1 MHLKWYDFGN
11 NLISTGRRFGYD
23 SSIYLVTINSLFF
36 YGPAGIFNFYITG
49 YILRECY
56 DNIAK

>member
-1 MHLKWYDFGN
+1 MHLMWYDFRN
-11 NLISTGRRFGYD
+11 NLISTERRFGYD

-36 YGPAGIFNFYITG
+36 YGLAGIFNFYITG
-49 YILRECY
+49 YILRDSY